1 VLHYLIHLDTEI
13 LLFVNGHHSPF
24 FDSLMWF
31 ISEKFSWVP
40 FYALIIFFIFREN
53 KWYGFLTLVFV
64 ALSITCSDQG
74 SVHLFKDVFH
84 RLRPTHQPGLQ
95 NMIHLVHNYRGGL
108 YGFVS
113 SHASNSFST
122 LAFLTM
128 FFKNKY
134 KWLHWALWIWALLII
149 YSRVYEGVHYP
160 GDVLGGAIF
169 GYLVGIGVFY
179 LYQKTEDYLKSR
191 LQKT

>member
-1 VLHYLIHLDTEI
+1 MLHYLIHLDTEI

-24 FDSLMWF
+24 FDSLMWL
-31 ISEKFSWVP
+31 ISARFYWAP

-64 ALSITCSDQG
+64 ALTITCTDQG
-74 SVHLFKDVFH
+74 SDFIKALVM
-84 RLRPTHQPGLQ
+84 RPRPTHQPSLAGMLH
-95 NMIHLVHNYRGGL
+95 IVHNYRGGH

-128 FFKNKY
+128 FFRNKY
-134 KWLHWALWIWALLII
+134 KWLHWAIWIWALVII
-149 YSRVYEGVHYP
+149 YSRVYVGVHYP
-160 GDVLGGAIF
+160 GDVICGAIF
-169 GYLVGIGVFY
+169 GYLVGRGVFY
-179 LYQKTEDYLKSR
+179 LYQKSEGYLKIR
-191 LQKT
+191 LQKA

>member
-1 VLHYLIHLDTEI
+1 MLHYLIHLDTEI

-24 FDSLMWF
+24 FDSLMWL
-31 ISEKFSWVP
+31 ISARFYWAP

-53 KWYGFLTLVFV
+53 KWYGVLTLVFI
-64 ALSITCSDQG
+64 ALAITCTDQG
-74 SVHLFKDVFH
+74 SDFIKALVM
-84 RLRPTHQPGLQ
+84 RPRPTHQPSLAGMLH
-95 NMIHLVHNYRGGL
+95 IVHHYRGGH

-128 FFKNKY
+128 FFRKKY
-134 KWLHWALWIWALLII
+134 KWLRVAIWIWALLII
-149 YSRVYEGVHYP
+149 YSRVYVGVHYP
-160 GDVLGGAIF
+160 GDVICGAIF
-169 GYLVGIGVFY
+169 GYLVGRIIFFF
-179 LYQKTEDYLKSR
+179 YQKTEGYLKLR

>member
-1 VLHYLIHLDTEI
+1 MLHYLIHLDTEI

-24 FDSLMWF
+24 FDSLMWL
-31 ISEKFSWVP
+31 ISARFYWAP

-64 ALSITCSDQG
+64 ALTITCTDQG
-74 SVHLFKDVFH
+74 SDFIKALVM
-84 RLRPTHQPGLQ
+84 RPRPTHQPSLAGMLH
-95 NMIHLVHNYRGGL
+95 IVHNYRGGH

-128 FFKNKY
+128 FFRNKY
-134 KWLHWALWIWALLII
+134 KWLHWAIWIWALVII
-149 YSRVYEGVHYP
+149 YSRVYVGVHYP
-160 GDVLGGAIF
+160 GDVLCGAIF
-169 GYLVGIGVFY
+169 GYLVGRGVFY
-179 LYQKTEDYLKSR
+179 LYQKTEGYLKLR
-191 LQKT
+191 LQKA